1 VGQECPTYSSESK
14 SPLLATGFWF
24 GTEALYLGAVTLVCN
39 GSRFCYAGRTRDNRR
54 DAGATGNMHRLTA
67 RFLLL
72 FVLVGNFV
80 PLALAVAA
88 GQAHACCVR
97 KAAHP
102 CHGGGILESSQLTIH
117 DASCCNHDCCRA
129 VTTAH
134 WAHPQPRTAS
144 LCREVISRVVEFRKN
159 APVRESF
166 ALQLT
171 RAPPL
176 PYCSLA

>member
-1 VGQECPTYSSESK
+1 M
-14 SPLLATGFWF
+14 
-24 GTEALYLGAVTLVCN
+24 LGGPQDSLWDAV
-39 GSRFCYAGRTRDNRR
+39 A
-54 DAGATGNMHRLTA
+54 AGNMHRLTA
-67 RFLLL
+67 RLLLL

-80 PLALAVAA
+80 PLALASAA
-88 GQAHACCVR
+88 AKPHACCLR

-102 CHGGGILESSQLTIH
+102 CHGGGITDSSRLSIH

-144 LCREVISRVVEFRKN
+144 LCREVISRVQELRKN
-159 APVRESF
+159 PPVRESF
-166 ALQLT
+166 ALQST
-171 RAPPL
+171 RAP

>member
-1 VGQECPTYSSESK
+1 
-14 SPLLATGFWF
+14 
-24 GTEALYLGAVTLVCN
+24 
-39 GSRFCYAGRTRDNRR
+39 
-54 DAGATGNMHRLTA
+54 MHRLTA

-97 KAAHP
+97 KTAHH
-102 CHGGGILESSQLTIH
+102 CYGGAIADSSRLSIH

-129 VTTAH
+129 VTTTH

-144 LCREVISRVVEFRKN
+144 LCREVMSRVQELRKN
-159 APVRESF
+159 PPVRESF
-166 ALQLT
+166 ALQSP
-171 RAPPL
+171 RAP

>member
-1 VGQECPTYSSESK
+1 M
-14 SPLLATGFWF
+14 
-24 GTEALYLGAVTLVCN
+24 LGELCD
-39 GSRFCYAGRTRDNRR
+39 SRR
-54 DAGATGNMHRLTA
+54 DVGGTGNMHRLTA

-97 KAAHP
+97 KAAHHCP
-102 CHGGGILESSQLTIH
+102 GLGHGGSVADSSRQSIH

-129 VTTAH
+129 VTTAY

-144 LCREVISRVVEFRKN
+144 LCREQISRVTELRKN
-159 APVRESF
+159 PPVKESF
-166 ALQLT
+166 ALQSS
-171 RAPPL
+171 RAP

>member
-1 VGQECPTYSSESK
+1 MGRDFVM
-14 SPLLATGFWF
+14 
-24 GTEALYLGAVTLVCN
+24 LGALLD
-39 GSRFCYAGRTRDNRR
+39 GRRN
-54 DAGATGNMHRLTA
+54 AGATGNMHRLTA
-67 RFLLL
+67 RFVLL

-102 CHGGGILESSQLTIH
+102 CHGGGIAESSRLTIH

-144 LCREVISRVVEFRKN
+144 LCREVVSRVEEVRKN
-159 APVRESF
+159 SPVKESF
-166 ALQLT
+166 ALRPT
-171 RAPPL
+171 RGPP
-176 PYCSLA
+176 PAYCFLA